1 MSSTDADLQFGMDV
15 VYDILTGDLTED
27 EGRLLCYF
35 RKCPFTSL
43 DAAAEELLVSRW
55 RVQGLMR
62 TLAKKGRLH
71 WHGPLETDAIWCEV
85 T

>member
-1 MSSTDADLQFGMDV
+1 V
-15 VYDILTGDLTED
+15 VYDILTGTLTEN

-43 DAAAEELLVSRW
+43 DAAAEELLLPKWEVEAS
-55 RVQGLMR
+55 MR

-71 WHGPLETDAIWCEV
+71 WLGPLETDAIWCTV

>member
-15 VYDILTGDLTED
+15 VYDILSGKLTEN
-27 EGRLLCYF
+27 EAELLLYF
-35 RKCPFTSL
+35 KHHPFTSL
-43 DAAAEELLVSRW
+43 NAAAEQLSTPKQKVKA
-55 RVQGLMR
+55 LMR